1 MNMNENE
8 SFTVFLNSKR
18 PIMCGGLSFE
28 ELNELKIFW
37 AVNITGGKR
46 DIIAVNLTHDNNQI
60 IIPPKRGKGSFSL
73 PGQIR
78 VLCILRNSPD
88 GEYLHS
94 HTKIINITEYNTNV
108 ESIFVYDVQ
117 QSNISVPIGSNEEI
131 PCDSSL
137 RSSASTP
144 PSSLSSSLELCSQH
158 RGRQLK
164 RPLGYQCYYW
174 RGKIINNSSN
184 IENILSLDL
193 SNDRVIIK
201 PPKCSPFYTM
211 KGYATIECTLINQL
225 HEIKMKF
232 IKTVRITDPILI
244 GTLNGINE
252 SNITVLLNTSKTY
265 QCGFLPINYMKS
277 GIYNGQWNAKL
288 LDGGTPNLVSI
299 TKCHNQLEITPP
311 SGLSTYST
319 IGQVLIEC
327 SFTLNHSESNQT
339 IFSFVKSFSV
349 ITHDK
354 AGTLNGYDSSNII
367 VSIDSSDKFQ
377 CGLLYGIDAWLKGY
391 WKANI
396 INGLKNIVS
405 LNVING
411 QVLIEPPHGS
421 KYYNAYGEV
430 TIECIF
436 INQDNDNK
444 MFSFIKNLTIENY
457 GIEFFPKNQIIYIG
471 DKDEITCAIVT
482 KQGSIIYE
490 EGSLHVQLLS
500 GDDSLIEID
509 NTDIHPVIKPRKK
522 VPSVYDKS
530 GEFRIQCI
538 FTNYKGYTLRKQLR
552 VQISEAEHNSEE

>member
-1 MNMNENE
+1 M
-8 SFTVFLNSKR
+8 
-18 PIMCGGLSFE
+18 
-28 ELNELKIFW
+28 
-37 AVNITGGKR
+37 
-46 DIIAVNLTHDNNQI
+46 
-60 IIPPKRGKGSFSL
+60 
-73 PGQIR
+73 
-78 VLCILRNSPD
+78 
-88 GEYLHS
+88 
-94 HTKIINITEYNTNV
+94 
-108 ESIFVYDVQ
+108 
-117 QSNISVPIGSNEEI
+117 
-131 PCDSSL
+131 
-137 RSSASTP
+137 
-144 PSSLSSSLELCSQH
+144 
-158 RGRQLK
+158 
-164 RPLGYQCYYW
+164 
-174 RGKIINNSSN
+174 
-184 IENILSLDL
+184 
-193 SNDRVIIK
+193 
-201 PPKCSPFYTM
+201 
-211 KGYATIECTLINQL
+211 
-225 HEIKMKF
+225 
-232 IKTVRITDPILI
+232 
-244 GTLNGINE
+244 NGIDE

-327 SFTLNHSESNQT
+327 SFTLNH
-339 IFSFVKSFSV
+339 
-349 ITHDK
+349 THDK

-552 VQISEAEHNSEE
+552 VQISG